1 MWKFIRILPGGI
13 LMVAAMAKIVWAP
26 QLLHSQGLLSSW
38 WLLMGAV
45 FVETFA
51 GLFIAWGPLICSW
64 RATMGIFG
72 FLAIVAG
79 YSLWTNQECNCFGSR
94 IGSNVTLPL
103 DLAILL
109 MCGLFAPRKCDNQS
123 ARSFGAVIS
132 SALVVATALTV
143 VLTIRTMNAPT
154 HDPIAFFLAKSML
167 KKEWPLGRRHHPE
180 LSKLEEGR
188 WLVLLVREDCVHCR
202 NLMERL
208 SANPNLLGNDKRIAT
223 LVSRDGE
230 WHLWLDQFSMDPSEH
245 KIIWSGSEPFF
256 SSPAAFLLEDGIVV
270 EGEDAGKVENLVEAL
285 LRLST

>member
-1 MWKFIRILPGGI
+1 MWNFIRILPGGI
-13 LMVAAMAKIVWAP
+13 LMVAAMAKVVWAP

-38 WLLMGAV
+38 WLLVGAV
-45 FVETFA
+45 FGEMCS
-51 GLFIAWGPLICSW
+51 GIFIIWGPLFWSW
-64 RATMGIFG
+64 RATTVIFA
-72 FLAIVAG
+72 FLATVAG

-143 VLTIRTMNAPT
+143 VLTIRAMNAPT

-167 KKEWPLGRRHHPE
+167 EKEWPLGRRHHPE
-180 LSKLEEGR
+180 LSKLEEGH

-202 NLMERL
+202 NLMKRL
-208 SANPNLLGNDKRIAT
+208 SANPNLHGNDKRIAT
-223 LVSRDGE
+223 LVSRDDE
-230 WHLWLDQFSMDPSEH
+230 WHLWLDEVSMDPSEH
-245 KIIWSGSEPFF
+245 RIIWGGKEPFF
-256 SSPAAFLLEDGIVV
+256 SSPAAFVLMDGKVTQ
-270 EGEDAGKVENLVEAL
+270 GEDAGEAEKLVEAF
-285 LRLST
+285 LRLSR

>member
-13 LMVAAMAKIVWAP
+13 LMVAAMAKVVWAP
-26 QLLHSQGLLSSW
+26 QLLQSQGLLSSW
-38 WLLMGAV
+38 WLLVGAV
-45 FVETFA
+45 FGEMCS
-51 GLFIAWGPLICSW
+51 GIFIIWGPLFWSW
-64 RATMGIFG
+64 RATTVIFA
-72 FLAIVAG
+72 FLATVAG

-109 MCGLFAPRKCDNQS
+109 MCGLFVPRKCDYQS

-143 VLTIRTMNAPT
+143 VLTIRAMNAPT
-154 HDPIAFFLAKSML
+154 HDPIAFFLTKSML

-188 WLVLLVREDCVHCR
+188 WLVLLVREDCGHCR

-208 SANPNLLGNDKRIAT
+208 SANPNLLVNEKRIAT

-230 WHLWLDQFSMDPSEH
+230 WHLWIDQVSMDPSEH
-245 KIIWSGSEPFF
+245 RIIWGGSEPFF
-256 SSPAAFLLEDGIVV
+256 SSPAAFVLMDGIVIQ
-270 EGEDAGKVENLVEAL
+270 GEDAGEAEQLVEAF
-285 LRLST
+285 LRLSR